1 MPRPG
6 IISFDRDIEIDP
18 GYSEALYNKGESYR
32 RRDKYADA
40 IICFEKVIGIDP
52 NYVKAWNSIG
62 LALMAMDRI
71 ADAEIAFAKA
81 GKP

>member
-1 MPRPG
+1 M
-6 IISFDRDIEIDP
+6 
-18 GYSEALYNKGESYR
+18 
-32 RRDKYADA
+32 
-40 IICFEKVIGIDP
+40 CFEKVIGIDP